1 MVAGRRRKQKL
12 RGGNGRQTRKA
23 QNLNNECDPMNAK
36 TLLPG
41 QNPTASPMLLHT
53 ICLNQGRVAIRSRHA
68 FAFTLLARAE
78 RLAAAGGGA
87 LITEFGL
94 CRVKLLRDSGAAILI
109 LAREDGTLGSGGL
122 AWQPRKHCL
131 WQMALAVYTRLQRDS
146 GQRPHDRDRLKP
158 RTYPWFATILMPG
171 FLSVATQRERIIVE
185 TTLHALAFGILEH
198 VRKSTQRN

>member
-23 QNLNNECDPMNAK
+23 QNLNNECDLMNK
-36 TLLPG
+36 SIRLPD
-41 QNPTASPMLLHT
+41 QTPTASPMLLHT

-122 AWQPRKHCL
+122 AWQPRKRCL

-146 GQRPHDRDRLKP
+146 GQRPHVRDRLKP
-158 RTYPWFATILMPG
+158 QTYPWLATILMTG
-171 FLSVATQRERIIVE
+171 FMGVATQGEWIARRDNRQPR
-185 TTLHALAFGILEH
+185 TT
-198 VRKSTQRN
+198 RKST

>member
-1 MVAGRRRKQKL
+1 
-12 RGGNGRQTRKA
+12 
-23 QNLNNECDPMNAK
+23 
-36 TLLPG
+36 
-41 QNPTASPMLLHT
+41 MLLHT

-87 LITEFGL
+87 LITELGL
-94 CRVKLLRDSGAAILI
+94 CRVKLLRDSSAAILI

-122 AWQPRKHCL
+122 AWQPRKRCL
-131 WQMALAVYTRLQRDS
+131 WQMALAVYTRLQRDT
-146 GQRPHDRDRLKP
+146 GQRPHVRDRLKP
-158 RTYPWFATILMPG
+158 QTYPWLATIPMPG

-198 VRKSTQRN
+198 VRKSTKRN